1 MSKPLAYFI
10 SFRTYG
16 TWLRGDE
23 RGWQDRR
30 NNKYGSPFGQRD
42 EGLAVRDSERLR
54 HVPTVLTAEAREV
67 VARTIR
73 EVCEFRAWE
82 LLALNVLSLHAH
94 AVVDAEAP
102 PEQVL
107 STLKAWATRRLR
119 EAGLFDKDTAVW
131 SNHGS
136 TRYLWQEEQVKR
148 ACEYALNEQ
157 D

>member
-1 MSKPLAYFI
+1 MNKPLAYFI

-16 TWLRGDE
+16 SWLRGDE

-30 NNKYGSPFGQRD
+30 NNKYGSPFGQPD
-42 EGLAVRDSERLR
+42 ESLAVRDAERLR
-54 HVPTVLTAEAREV
+54 HAPAVLSAEARDV

-73 EVCEFRAWE
+73 EVCEFRAWD
-82 LLALNVLSLHAH
+82 LVALSVLALHAH
-94 AVVDAEAP
+94 SVVGADAS
-102 PEQVL
+102 PERIL

-119 EAGLFDKDTAVW
+119 EAGLLDKDTAVW

-136 TRYLWQEEQVKR
+136 TRYLWKEEQVSR
-148 ACEYALNEQ
+148 ACEYVVNEQ